1 MRRLIGVLLNSGF
14 ASFLL
19 LMGSLSAQ
27 ETNGVAQGEVA
38 QGEVDSSIQLALI
51 PITSTESTVATAVIS
66 RHVLSPKTSESPIG
80 TGIRSDLQ
88 ARVHVGDQPNLITQ
102 LTKTS
107 RPIPLAA
114 RPLDERVPL
123 RDPEPTLSLAKP
135 VTKAVELPM
144 PNQRRSL
151 MTPQLSVAVEGPEK
165 LVADSEA
172 TYTID
177 VENKGENTATNVVL
191 DIAFSKNVVIT
202 RSNKE
207 PEISPSIYRFSMG
220 EVEAGKTTQLKLR
233 LQAKETGAIE
243 LATRLSSSTMA
254 PWNLSVVP
262 SDGSSLEVKVEG
274 VDRVNVGESTDQKIT
289 LTNRSSS
296 VIESMELQ
304 VKTPDHLRIAE
315 EQSLSIEVG
324 KLPEGESRTFVIKSV
339 AKHASSNPMEV
350 AVLIDGEVVHRQE
363 KSIQVD
369 EEKIALAITGPLTA
383 VSEEPATFGLEL
395 FNLTEEASEKLAVQ
409 LLVPASMKVMT
420 LDRAADYDA
429 KKNLLIWQI
438 DPLRPNE
445 RVVLRLKAMPGKP
458 GTETLKAQV
467 NNAKKVMVQERMS
480 VQVAEAVDDNL
491 LLDR

>member
-38 QGEVDSSIQLALI
+38 QGEVDSSIQLAVI
-51 PITSTESTVATAVIS
+51 PVTSTEATVATAVIS

-207 PEISPSIYRFSMG
+207 PEISLSIYRFSMG
-220 EVEAGKTTQLKLR
+220 EVEPGKTTQLKLR

-254 PWNLSVVP
+254 P
-262 SDGSSLEVKVEG
+262 
-274 VDRVNVGESTDQKIT
+274 
-289 LTNRSSS
+289 
-296 VIESMELQ
+296 
-304 VKTPDHLRIAE
+304 
-315 EQSLSIEVG
+315 
-324 KLPEGESRTFVIKSV
+324 
-339 AKHASSNPMEV
+339 
-350 AVLIDGEVVHRQE
+350 
-363 KSIQVD
+363 
-369 EEKIALAITGPLTA
+369 
-383 VSEEPATFGLEL
+383 
-395 FNLTEEASEKLAVQ
+395 
-409 LLVPASMKVMT
+409 
-420 LDRAADYDA
+420 
-429 KKNLLIWQI
+429 
-438 DPLRPNE
+438 
-445 RVVLRLKAMPGKP
+445 
-458 GTETLKAQV
+458 
-467 NNAKKVMVQERMS
+467 
-480 VQVAEAVDDNL
+480 
-491 LLDR
+491 